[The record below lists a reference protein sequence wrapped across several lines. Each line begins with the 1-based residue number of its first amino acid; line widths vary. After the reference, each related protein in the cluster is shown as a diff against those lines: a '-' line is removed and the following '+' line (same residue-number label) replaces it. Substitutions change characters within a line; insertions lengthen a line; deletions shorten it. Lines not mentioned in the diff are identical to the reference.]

1 MQRNY
6 NNRYQY
12 ETSPRKIAPEYA
24 PKKNNYKGKKST
36 ARKIDLEKKKK
47 NKKKLQE
54 ERKKRRKA
62 ITYVIVGFGIL
73 FAICYRNAQI
83 DESFEKVQSYKKQLE
98 SIEKENS
105 QLELAIESSLN
116 LSNIE
121 QQAKELLGMQKLTNQ
136 QIVYVNLEKDDHIE
150 AAAESVNIED
160 ETFIEKVINIVKS
173 LFK

>member
-1 MQRNY
+1 MPRNF
-6 NNRYQY
+6 NKYQY
-12 ETSPRKIAPEYA
+12 ETSPRKLEPEYA

-36 ARKIDLEKKKK
+36 VRNKKVSNKKIQEEKKK
-47 NKKKLQE
+47 Q
-54 ERKKRRKA
+54 RK
-62 ITYVIVGFGIL
+62 IIMYVIFAFSVI
-73 FAICYRNAQI
+73 FAISYRNAQI
-83 DESFEKVQSYKKQLE
+83 DENFEKVQDYKKELAAV
-98 SIEKENS
+98 EKENS

-150 AAAESVNIED
+150 SAAESVNIEEESFFD
-160 ETFIEKVINIVKS
+160 KVINTVKN

>member
-1 MQRNY
+1 MPRNF
-6 NNRYQY
+6 NKYQY
-12 ETSPRKIAPEYA
+12 ETSPRKLEPEYA

-36 ARKIDLEKKKK
+36 AKKTETKEKKN
-47 NKKKLQE
+47 NKKKLQQ
-54 ERKKRRKA
+54 ERKKHRQV
-62 ITYVIVGFGIL
+62 ITYVVLGFAVL
-73 FAICYRNAQI
+73 FAISYRNAQI
-83 DESFEKVQSYKKQLE
+83 DESFEKVQDYKKELA

-116 LSNIE
+116 LSTIE

-150 AAAESVNIED
+150 AAAESVNIEK
-160 ETFIEKVINIVKS
+160 ETFMDKVINTIKS